1 VPLAPDVMVI
11 QLTLLTAV
19 QLHAPDTVTFTV
31 PVPPLLLNDLRVGD
45 IENEQL
51 PAWFTVKVWPAM
63 LSVPVREPFVKFSLT
78 A

>member
-1 VPLAPDVMVI
+1 MPVRGLVVLATEYVTVPEPVPLAPDVMVI

-51 PAWFTVKVWPAM
+51 PA
-63 LSVPVREPFVKFSLT
+63 
-78 A
+78 